1 LLKTDSLVYNRAEQ
15 ETREKRD
22 RYVDYGQCNG
32 FDERVIES
40 SLLVPSDYGAL
51 YEQRRNFWYESFSTW
66 VKGIYTV
73 TNEPAMDVR
82 AEKRRELDGTIFRI
96 AGKPVVNKLTRRE
109 LLHARSRQMSI
120 LETSRIPSL

>member
-15 ETREKRD
+15 ETREERD

-51 YEQRRNFWYESFSTW
+51 YEQRRNFWYESFSTL
-66 VKGIYTV
+66 KGICIAAS
-73 TNEPAMDVR
+73 EPAMDVR
-82 AEKRRELDGTIFRI
+82 AEKRRELDGNIRI
-96 AGKPVVNKLTRRE
+96 ADKLVVNKLTRKE
-109 LLHARSRQMSI
+109 LLHARSRQMLHRGI
-120 LETSRIPSL
+120 SRILSL